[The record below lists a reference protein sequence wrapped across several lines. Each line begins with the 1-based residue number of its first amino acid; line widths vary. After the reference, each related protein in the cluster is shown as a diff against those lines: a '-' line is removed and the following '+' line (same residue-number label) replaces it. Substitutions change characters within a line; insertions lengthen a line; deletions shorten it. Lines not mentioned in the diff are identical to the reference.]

1 MRRARRLRFFTAA
14 SERSRSA
21 AVWETLRSSQ
31 KRSTTTARSSGAS
44 WDRAAMSATRSV
56 GSAGVVPVATRDV
69 SATGS
74 SVLLRR
80 RRSERKLL
88 ISTPCT

>member
-14 SERSRSA
+14 SDRSRSA
-21 AVWETLRSSQ
+21 AVWATLRSSQ
-31 KRSTTTARSSGAS
+31 KRSTTTARSTGAS
-44 WDRAAMSATRSV
+44 WASAVMSATRSA
-56 GSAGVVPVATRDV
+56 GSAWAPGRSHA